1 MSECSNNLVEIL
13 RRKWVP
19 VDIWATRVAQLML
32 INKLLFD
39 ITLIAVQVLM
49 YPGVETEVAFLPQ
62 LSVKLIKKKI
72 DEQLLSEHNIDF
84 DIIDWFKV
92 IIHIVTKLD

>member
-62 LSVKLIKKKI
+62 LSVKLII
-72 DEQLLSEHNIDF
+72 FEWCCLYF
-84 DIIDWFKV
+84 DYFAVFLQNSFLIIKM
-92 IIHIVTKLD
+92 KS

>member
-1 MSECSNNLVEIL
+1 MSECSNNLVAIL

-19 VDIWATRVAQLML
+19 VDIWATCVAQLML

-49 YPGVETEVAFLPQ
+49 YPGVETEVAYLPQ
-62 LSVKLIKKKI
+62 LSVKLITF
-72 DEQLLSEHNIDF
+72 EWYCLYF
-84 DIIDWFKV
+84 DYFAVFLQNCFLIIKM
-92 IIHIVTKLD
+92 KS